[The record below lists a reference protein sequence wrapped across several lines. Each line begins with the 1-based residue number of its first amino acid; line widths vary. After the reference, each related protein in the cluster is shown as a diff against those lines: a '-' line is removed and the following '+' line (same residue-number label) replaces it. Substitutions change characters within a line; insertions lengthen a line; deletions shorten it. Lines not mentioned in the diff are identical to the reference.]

1 MMGVAMVTLGHG
13 KRWRLAAFLA
23 GATLCAALLLVLQ
36 SPVRL
41 VVDIVDLYLVG
52 EGDPRGRSCPPG
64 DRLMVRVRVQG
75 GLQDWVGRGTVVAS
89 AFVDSRSAVSAL
101 VLTES
106 GDLVEDGAPINA
118 LNVVDVAVRVGDAD
132 NSRDT
137 DRLIV
142 DDLLRDMAGGKHLSI
157 RLRVSVF
164 TGVLADSEWLSLGP
178 WRDRLSI
185 LLRER

>member
-1 MMGVAMVTLGHG
+1 
-13 KRWRLAAFLA
+13 
-23 GATLCAALLLVLQ
+23 
-36 SPVRL
+36 
-41 VVDIVDLYLVG
+41 
-52 EGDPRGRSCPPG
+52 
-64 DRLMVRVRVQG
+64 
-75 GLQDWVGRGTVVAS
+75 
-89 AFVDSRSAVSAL
+89 VDSRSAVSAL

-142 DDLLRDMAGGKHLSI
+142 DDLLRDMAGGKQLSI
-157 RLRVSVF
+157 RLKVSVF

>member
-1 MMGVAMVTLGHG
+1 MVRSRYRT
-13 KRWRLAAFLA
+13 RWWLAAFLA
-23 GATLCAALLLVLQ
+23 GATLCVALLLVLQ

-52 EGDPRGRSCPPG
+52 EGDPGGRSCPPG
-64 DRLMVRVRVQG
+64 DHLMVRVRVQG

-106 GDLVEDGAPINA
+106 GDLVEDGTPISA
-118 LNVVDVAVRVGDAD
+118 LNVVDVAVRVGEAD

-142 DDLLRDMAGGKHLSI
+142 NDLLRDMGGGKHLSI
-157 RLRVSVF
+157 RLKVSVF
-164 TGVLADSEWLSLGP
+164 TGVLADSEWVSLGP
-178 WRDRLSI
+178 WRDRLSM
-185 LLRER
+185 LLRGR